1 MNKSIFTKEELVL
14 CDKEYLAETI
24 LRLEKDKN
32 YWFEEL
38 QKCRGEH
45 QKTIKDFMNFI
56 DKQ

>member
-14 CDKEYLAETI
+14 CDKEYLSETI
-24 LRLEKDKN
+24 LRLEKDKI

-38 QKCRGEH
+38 LKCRDEH
-45 QKTIKDFMNFI
+45 QKTLKEFINFI

>member
-38 QKCRGEH
+38 QKVQG
-45 QKTIKDFMNFI
+45 
-56 DKQ
+56 